1 MLYGY
6 HETNMTTSG
15 RPRIEIEYCTQCR
28 WLLRAAWMAQ
38 ELLLTFEQEVG
49 GVTLIPG
56 TGGIFEIRVGDTL
69 LWSRKDRGGFPE
81 IKELRRLVRDHIAP
95 GKDLGHIDR

>member
-1 MLYGY
+1 MRPFD
-6 HETNMTTSG
+6 

-56 TGGIFEIRVGDTL
+56 TGGIFEIRVEDTL
-69 LWSRKDRGGFPE
+69 LWSRKDQGGFPE
-81 IKELRRLVRDHIAP
+81 IKELKRRVRDHIAP

>member
-1 MLYGY
+1 MAGRDD
-6 HETNMTTSG
+6 EVANMTEMKPSD

-38 ELLLTFEQEVG
+38 ELLLTFEQEVS

-56 TGGIFEIRVGDTL
+56 AGGIFEIRVRDRCSGHERIRAAF
-69 LWSRKDRGGFPE
+69 SRSRN
-81 IKELRRLVRDHIAP
+81 
-95 GKDLGHIDR
+95 